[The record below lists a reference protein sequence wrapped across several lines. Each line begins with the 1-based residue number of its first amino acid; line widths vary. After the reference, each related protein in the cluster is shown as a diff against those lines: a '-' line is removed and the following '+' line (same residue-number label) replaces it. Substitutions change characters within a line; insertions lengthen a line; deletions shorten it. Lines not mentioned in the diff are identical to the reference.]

1 MTQWSSGGQLR
12 RRIRAIVCG
21 VTWDA
26 VTILYF
32 LSGRKVLVS
41 EDRTKRQVWRHGWHE
56 VTVEENV
63 LHT

>member
-1 MTQWSSGGQLR
+1 MR